1 MGVKNGRINRPE
13 AESIARQITNKN
25 LEEERWFGYESG
37 DDNGQGTPM
46 A

>member
-13 AESIARQITNKN
+13 AENIARQITK
-25 LEEERWFGYESG
+25 ETQEDRWFGYEPG
-37 DDNGQGTPM
+37 DNYGQGTPL